1 MHQTRSNVTK
11 RLPIKRKGTKY
22 VAVASSH
29 VNNSVPVVIAI
40 RDMLNLAK
48 TAKEV
53 NEMIKAKVL
62 KLNGKIVKDY
72 HESIKLF
79 NVLDAE
85 KTYKLTILPTGRF
98 ALEET
103 KEKNDRLC
111 KVVNRRLL
119 GKGEIQLNLHDGT
132 NLVSKDKI
140 NVGDSLYLDFSGK
153 VKKHLK
159 LEKGADAFIISGR
172 YVGTI
177 GKIEG
182 INGKN
187 VKIKFKEGFADLNE
201 SQAVVI

>member
-85 KTYKLTILPTGRF
+85 KKYKLTILPTGKF

>member
-1 MHQTRSNVTK
+1 MHQTRSEITK
-11 RLPIKRKGTKY
+11 KIPIERKGTKY

-29 VNNSVPVVIAI
+29 VDNSVPVVIAI

-85 KTYKLTILPTGRF
+85 KKYKLTILPTGKF

-119 GKGEIQLNLHDGT
+119 GKGEIQLNLHDGS

-140 NVGDSLYLDFSGK
+140 NVGDSLYIDFSGK

-172 YVGTI
+172 YVGMS
-177 GKIEG
+177 GKVES
-182 INGKN
+182 INGKK
-187 VKIKFKEGFADLNE
+187 VKIKFKESSADLNE